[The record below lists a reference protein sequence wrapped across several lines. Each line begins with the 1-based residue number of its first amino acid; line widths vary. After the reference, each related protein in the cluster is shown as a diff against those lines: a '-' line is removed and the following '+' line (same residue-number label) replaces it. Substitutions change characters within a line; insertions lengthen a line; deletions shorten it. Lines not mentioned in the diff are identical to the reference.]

1 MATMGKDERAWFK
14 VPLSYSRG
22 DRHLNL
28 CEDHCMFVEITIED
42 VRLKMTDQMELSDRK
57 ELYKQTKEEADDAF

>member
-1 MATMGKDERAWFK
+1 M
-14 VPLSYSRG
+14 
-22 DRHLNL
+22 NL